1 MDYDQLKKD
10 MEAGTQGD
18 AWVIGDRGASIYI
31 KGNGKP
37 YKYAELVGGAV
48 HDYDFGTDL
57 EFSDADLDRI
67 CRVPQLE
74 RIALAAEAMSKALG
88 QLDKWFDTDDKIMI
102 AMSHEER
109 LDHVYQ
115 HHTIRETLAAYRE
128 ATK

>member
-1 MDYDQLKKD
+1 MNYEQLKAD

-18 AWVIGDRGASIYI
+18 WVYSPWYMEEA
-31 KGNGKP
+31 P
-37 YKYAELVGGAV
+37 PAV
-48 HDYDFGTDL
+48 KVIDWGLMCTTSNDI
-57 EFSDADLDRI
+57 DARRI
-67 CRVPQLE
+67 ARVPQLE

-88 QLDKWFDTDDKIMI
+88 QLDKWFDTDDEIMI

-109 LDHVYQ
+109 VDHVYQ